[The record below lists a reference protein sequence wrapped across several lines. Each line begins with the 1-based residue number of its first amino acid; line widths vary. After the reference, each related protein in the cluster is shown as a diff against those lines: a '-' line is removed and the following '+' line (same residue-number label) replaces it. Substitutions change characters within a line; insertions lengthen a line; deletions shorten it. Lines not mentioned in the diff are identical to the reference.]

1 MYEPPR
7 VRVRRCRST
16 SKEGPGVEDHPR
28 LGARSIRSK
37 PSRTSSTTHSTRASL
52 PPHAAKLSCSLTG
65 PPPASVAWIGLLPGP
80 DLVLPAKPASCGNG
94 LPIVLGQGRSPPTR
108 VLPDWRES
116 GQSGGTCRVSALTR
130 PLRCRNPCAAR
141 LRGWPLRSRGA
152 SGRAVGGSFGS
163 SRSCAPAP
171 GARGDE
177 PRPGSC
183 PNRP

>member
-1 MYEPPR
+1 MPKDDDLDLQFAIRARTTGPDHAAEQRVEESEQHDRAMLHRGWSGRRVSENVPFTRSRRPR
-7 VRVRRCRST
+7 REGRAAGGESDGGSSPSIVLRARRAGS
-16 SKEGPGVEDHPR
+16 SLPR
-28 LGARSIRSK
+28 LARQVDAV
-37 PSRTSSTTHSTRASL
+37 STA
-52 PPHAAKLSCSLTG
+52 
-65 PPPASVAWIGLLPGP
+65 VA
-80 DLVLPAKPASCGNG
+80 C
-94 LPIVLGQGRSPPTR
+94 
-108 VLPDWRES
+108 
-116 GQSGGTCRVSALTR
+116 ALTR